1 MVCYTGDE
9 RKAVAMCQKFT
20 PDELNIM
27 LLLSRL
33 YSHSSDKFFRF
44 LKSELFSDSFEP
56 EIVFNLQEK
65 SADSIPDATI
75 TQESFKIV
83 VETKM
88 SDWFYFDQLKRHLKS
103 FGDEKYK
110 VMITLAPELMN
121 PEKKKEFETYLKEY
135 NASQIHPVMH
145 AHK

>member
-1 MVCYTGDE
+1 MQCEKGVWRPSIMKIHYFQRYHE
-9 RKAVAMCQKFT
+9 KENVAT
-20 PDELNIM
+20 ANTM

-33 YSHSSDKFFRF
+33 YQYSSDKFFRF
-44 LKSELFSDSFEP
+44 LKSEFFSDAFEP

-65 SADSIPDATI
+65 SVESIPDATI

-88 SDWFYFDQLKRHLKS
+88 SDWFYTDQLLRHLKS

-121 PEKKKEFETYLKEY
+121 PEKGSVK
-135 NASQIHPVMH
+135 
-145 AHK
+145 